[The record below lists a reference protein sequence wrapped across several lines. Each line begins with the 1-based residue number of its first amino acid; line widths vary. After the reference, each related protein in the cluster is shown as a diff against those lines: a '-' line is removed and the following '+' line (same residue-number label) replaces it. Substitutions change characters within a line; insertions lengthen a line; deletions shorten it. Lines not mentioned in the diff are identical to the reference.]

1 MKMQALEISERS
13 YQEFTK
19 LKKIIEAMAGE
30 TVSDDQVFDF
40 MVRSLLQS
48 MELPDEEGHG
58 HGHGG
63 GCCCCGGHD

>member
-30 TVSDDQVFDF
+30 TVSDF

-48 MELPDEEGHG
+48 MELPEEEGHT
-58 HGHGG
+58 HGG

>member
-19 LKKIIEAMAGE
+19 LKGE

-48 MELPDEEGHG
+48 MELPEEEGHT
-58 HGHGG
+58 HGG